1 MIYLEIQLMQHHE
14 KPIYNMEFYT
24 IGVYN
29 SSEKEFF
36 EKLTQNNIDTF
47 CDIRQR
53 RGVRGEKYSFVNS
66 NRLQQR
72 LYDLEIKYGY
82 VPDLA
87 PTTEIRELQKE
98 IDENQGV
105 LKRERQELGKIFII
119 EYKNRILKN
128 FNFEKFIE
136 SLDQIGASKI
146 ALFCVEEHHE
156 ACHRSIVAE
165 KLMNNFKYKITNL

>member
-1 MIYLEIQLMQHHE
+1 
-14 KPIYNMEFYT
+14 MEFFT

-29 SSEKEFF
+29 STEKEFF

-53 RGVRGEKYSFVNS
+53 RGVRGAKYSFVNS
-66 NRLQQR
+66 NRLQQK
-72 LYDLEIKYGY
+72 LGDFEIKYGY

-98 IDENQGV
+98 IDVENGE
-105 LKRERQELGKIFII
+105 LKRKRQELGKVFII

-128 FNFEKFIE
+128 FDFDNFFE
-136 SLDQIGASKI
+136 SLDQIGASRV
-146 ALFCVEEHHE
+146 ALFCVEEHPE
-156 ACHRSIVAE
+156 ACHRSIVAD
-165 KLMNNFKYKITNL
+165 KLMNNFNYKITHL

>member
-1 MIYLEIQLMQHHE
+1 
-14 KPIYNMEFYT
+14 MEFFT

-29 SSEKEFF
+29 SKEKEFF

-53 RGVRGEKYSFVNS
+53 RGVRGAKYSFVNS

-72 LYDLEIKYGY
+72 LNDLEIKYGY

-98 IDENQGV
+98 IDEEKGE
-105 LKRERQELGKIFII
+105 LKRERQELGKVFII

-128 FNFEKFIE
+128 FDFDKFFE
-136 SLDQIGASKI
+136 SLDQIGASRI
-146 ALFCVEEHHE
+146 ALFCVEEHPE
-156 ACHRSIVAE
+156 ACHRSIVAD
-165 KLMNNFKYKITNL
+165 KLMNNFNYKITHL

>member
-1 MIYLEIQLMQHHE
+1 
-14 KPIYNMEFYT
+14 MEFFT

-29 SSEKEFF
+29 STEKEFF
-36 EKLTQNNIDTF
+36 EKLTLNNIDTF

-53 RGVRGEKYSFVNS
+53 RGVRGSKYSFVNS

-72 LYDLEIKYGY
+72 LNDLEIKYGY
-82 VPDLA
+82 IPDLA

-98 IDENQGV
+98 IDEQRGE

-128 FNFEKFIE
+128 FDFEKFFE
-136 SLDQIGASKI
+136 SLEQIGARKI
-146 ALFCVEEHHE
+146 ALFCVEEHPE
-156 ACHRSIVAE
+156 ACHRSIVAD
-165 KLMNNFKYKITNL
+165 KLINNFNYKITNL

>member
-1 MIYLEIQLMQHHE
+1 
-14 KPIYNMEFYT
+14 MEFFT

-29 SSEKEFF
+29 STESEFF
-36 EKLTQNNIDTF
+36 YKLTQNNIDTF

-53 RGVRGEKYSFVNS
+53 RGVRGAKYSFVNS

-72 LYDLEIKYGY
+72 LNDLEIKYGY

-98 IDENQGV
+98 IDEEKGE
-105 LKRERQELGKIFII
+105 LKRERQELGKIFVI

-128 FNFEKFIE
+128 FDFEKFFE
-136 SLDQIGASKI
+136 SLDQIGASRI
-146 ALFCVEEHHE
+146 ALFCVEEHPE
-156 ACHRSIVAE
+156 ACHRSIVAD
-165 KLMNNFKYKITNL
+165 KLMNNYNYKITHL

>member
-1 MIYLEIQLMQHHE
+1 
-14 KPIYNMEFYT
+14 MEFFT

-29 SSEKEFF
+29 STEREFF

-53 RGVRGEKYSFVNS
+53 RGVRGSKYSFVNS
-66 NRLQQR
+66 NRLRQK
-72 LYDLEIKYGY
+72 LNDLEIKYGH

-98 IDENQGV
+98 IDEEKGE
-105 LKRERQELGKIFII
+105 LKRERQELGKVFVI

-128 FNFEKFIE
+128 FDFEKFFE
-136 SLDQIGASKI
+136 SLDQIGASRI
-146 ALFCVEEHHE
+146 ALFCVEEHPE
-156 ACHRSIVAE
+156 ACHRSIVAD
-165 KLMNNFKYKITNL
+165 KLMNNFNYKITHL